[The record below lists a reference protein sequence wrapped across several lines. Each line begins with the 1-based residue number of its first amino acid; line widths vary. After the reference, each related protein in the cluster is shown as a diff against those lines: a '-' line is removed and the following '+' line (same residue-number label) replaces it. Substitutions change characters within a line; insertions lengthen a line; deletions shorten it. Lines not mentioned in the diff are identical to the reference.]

1 MEIQYSSS
9 KPTTRRRRN
18 RTSSKSI
25 SNHFHNIYD
34 MPCKSYL
41 GQGASGQVRL
51 AIRKSDGKKFAVKIL
66 EKSVMDARDYC
77 FKELRILNKCKD
89 QNGIMSFHEYY
100 EDTKNYFI
108 VTEYIEG
115 GDLAKRMETPYTT
128 TRKFPESEVIS
139 FIKQQATA
147 LNYLHKNGIVHR
159 DLKPSN
165 ILLPEN
171 HSIKSSKIADF
182 GLSAEIGT
190 NYQDT
195 SECENIRAMTSL
207 VGSPEYMAPEIA
219 RLFLMDEEMEMDAYT
234 EKCDIWSLGVIVYKL
249 ICGQSPFQAES
260 CYRSH
265 CGWDIGEACS
275 DCSGSLFEQIEM
287 ADLTLRGDV
296 WSKGVS
302 DQLIYL
308 IEEMLTKDDFK
319 RISAEQI
326 LSHPAIT
333 QDRDFDDTCSN
344 HETVKQNDENIGSQL
359 EYLKIQPL
367 PEQVPRKYLL
377 SKSYNSTQASLE
389 NSAICFN
396 SSSLQ
401 RKYSTPDVISCQ
413 NDWRMRLWK
422 HNKSQGKDNV
432 IRCY

>member
-1 MEIQYSSS
+1 
-9 KPTTRRRRN
+9 
-18 RTSSKSI
+18 
-25 SNHFHNIYD
+25 

-115 GDLAKRMETPYTT
+115 GDLAKRMETPYSNTH
-128 TRKFPESEVIS
+128 KFTHTEVIE
-139 FIKQQATA
+139 FIKQTA
-147 LNYLHKNGIVHR
+147 IALSFLHKNGIVHR

-182 GLSAEIGT
+182 GLSAEIGG
-190 NYQDT
+190 QEPSD
-195 SECENIRAMTSL
+195 CDNIRAMTSL

-219 RLFLMDEEMEMDAYT
+219 RLFLLDEEMEMDAYT
-234 EKCDIWSLGVIVYKL
+234 EKCDIWSLGVIAYKL

-265 CGWDIGEACS
+265 CGWDMGEACS

-287 ADLTLRGDV
+287 GDLQKRGEEWDE
-296 WSKGVS
+296 
-302 DQLIYL
+302 LPYEFINL
-308 IEEMLTKDDFK
+308 IEDMLTKDDFK

-333 QDRDFDDTCSN
+333 QDGDLDDTLSN
-344 HETVKQNDENIGSQL
+344 HESIKFVEKDTCAQ
-359 EYLKIQPL
+359 EYNREFDQEFGLKIHPL
-367 PEQVPRKYLL
+367 PEQPRKYLL
-377 SKSYNSTQASLE
+377 KTKSYNSTQASLE
-389 NSAICFN
+389 NSATCFN

-401 RKYSTPDVISCQ
+401 RKYSTPDVFNCV
-413 NDWRMRLWK
+413 LKHWK
-422 HNKSQGKDNV
+422 HNKTHRKDNV
-432 IRCY
+432 IPCC